1 MNNKLIG
8 ISIVILYFANYHI
21 CEFIYPNDINYW
33 IKLKFAF
40 MSICLLLAFE
50 YKKQNLLIEKIFLA
64 IIFND
69 IYVLLF
75 KNETGYTLNDIYFIA
90 IFTAIQYVKQLYRN
104 HSEYLI
110 RIMAVYLSNK
120 SKK

>member
-1 MNNKLIG
+1 MNNKLI
-8 ISIVILYFANYHI
+8 VILIIFIYFANYHI

-40 MSICLLLAFE
+40 MSVCLLLAFE
-50 YKKQNLLIEKIFLA
+50 YKKQNIFLEKLFCA

-75 KNETGYTLNDIYFIA
+75 NNETTYSLNDIIFIA
-90 IFTAIQYVKQLYRN
+90 WFTAIQYIKHFYNLYKQW
-104 HSEYLI
+104 
-110 RIMAVYLSNK
+110 
-120 SKK
+120 SK

>member
-8 ISIVILYFANYHI
+8 VLIIVLYFGNYHI
-21 CEFIYPNDINYW
+21 CKAIYNGNVELFW
-33 IKLKFAF
+33 HLKLSLH
-40 MSICLLLAFE
+40 MLIILLAIE
-50 YKKQNLLIEKIFLA
+50 YKKQNIFLEKLFCA

-75 KNETGYTLNDIYFIA
+75 KNETGYSLNDVYFIA

-104 HSEYLI
+104 YSEYLI
-110 RIMAVYLSNK
+110 RIMAVYFSNK